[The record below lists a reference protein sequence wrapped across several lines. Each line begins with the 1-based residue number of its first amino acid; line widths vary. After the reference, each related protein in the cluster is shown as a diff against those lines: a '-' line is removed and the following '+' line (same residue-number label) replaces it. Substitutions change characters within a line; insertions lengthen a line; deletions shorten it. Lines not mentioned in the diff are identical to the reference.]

1 MTVFLC
7 AFSLF
12 LKWIYPE
19 EGYANPHSH
28 PQCFVCLGF
37 SCVSLMP
44 ANPHPMNTHHTLPPL
59 RSTLPQQ
66 TPPFSRCCVF
76 SGNLVMV
83 IEFQIIAM
91 SYVCTICR
99 HVWHAEL
106 TGQHTLPGHRTH
118 TQTHPLHTHTL
129 QKHIQMQTQ
138 HSHRT
143 HMTPAACFSYLRCSP
158 SLPPSLSLCPI
169 LPLSLSL
176 FQVAISISPCPI
188 MWVCPCVCLCFG
200 FVCEFF

>member
-7 AFSLF
+7 AFSFF

-44 ANPHPMNTHHTLPPL
+44 ANPHPMNTHHTLPP
-59 RSTLPQQ
+59 RSSLPQQ

-118 TQTHPLHTHTL
+118 TQTHPLHTHTHYKNIYRCRHSTHTGHIWL
-129 QKHIQMQTQ
+129 QLRVFHICVAPPLFL
-138 HSHRT
+138 SLFV
-143 HMTPAACFSYLRCSP
+143 PFS
-158 SLPPSLSLCPI
+158 PSLSLP
-169 LPLSLSL
+169 L